1 MQKTLFNPLRIATI
15 ALFGLVAFS
24 SCQKESTTGN
34 PPPPAATKIKEF
46 KNGDEFIRF
55 TYNADGSIQKAT
67 VKSELNTNN
76 AIVDFTV
83 SYDAQKRISEVN
95 STSGEKI
102 VPVYENNV
110 MKRADVFDGPV
121 RTSYTN
127 YTWEAGLLKR
137 VTIYLNQGADFEPLL
152 EFDFTN
158 NAAGN
163 PVKTIVMMNNGVPNT
178 LNRAGHVDVQF
189 DTKPNPLYEHRNFL
203 ALLWQPAAKNNPVK
217 EEHFAA
223 NFTPEDVYNY
233 AYTYK
238 ANGLPEKAN
247 VTITS
252 PGQPQTTSALNFVYQ

>member
-1 MQKTLFNPLRIATI
+1 MQKTLFKPLRTATI

-67 VKSELNTNN
+67 VKSELNTAG

-95 STSGEKI
+95 STTGEKI
-102 VPVYENNV
+102 VPVYENSV
-110 MKRADVFDGPV
+110 LKRAEVFDGPV
-121 RTSYTN
+121 KTSYTN
-127 YTWEAGLLKR
+127 YQWETGLLIR
-137 VTIYLNQGADFEPLL
+137 ATIYLNQGADFEPQF

-163 PVKTIVMMNNGVPNT
+163 PVQTVFFMNNGVPNT
-178 LNRAGHVDVQF
+178 LNRAGHVNVQF
-189 DTKPNPLYEHRNFL
+189 DTKPNPLYEHRDFL

-238 ANGLPEKAN
+238 ANGLPEKAT
-247 VTITS
+247 VTVSS